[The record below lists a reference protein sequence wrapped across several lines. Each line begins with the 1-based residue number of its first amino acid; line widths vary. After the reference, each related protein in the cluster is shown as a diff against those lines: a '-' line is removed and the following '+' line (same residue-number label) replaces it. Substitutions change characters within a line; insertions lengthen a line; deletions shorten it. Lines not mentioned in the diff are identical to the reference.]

1 MKIKKNIKLLII
13 FSLFIFSLTGLF
25 ALDNSMYVDS
35 LHVSMDISEDNQ
47 YIINENYNFNYL
59 SEHHGFFR
67 VIPTDYA
74 GSDFYVELKDIRCDE
89 PFSVDRGNQSTT
101 IKVGDAD
108 RTIKG
113 EKEYNLSYTMDI
125 GKNYS
130 EEADGKTYAYY
141 NLVGGSW
148 DFPIKNISFEITF
161 PKEIDPNAVSLTSG
175 AFNSETYSGTVQIS
189 NDKKTIKGTI
199 DVIDPGE
206 YLTLYVDLPVGY
218 FSGERDALSSIN
230 RNFIIL
236 IVLSIIALLFTI
248 LQFYKYGRDDDII
261 EVESFKAPDGMNPM
275 DLGYFVDKVVDT
287 KDTTA
292 MLFYWAD
299 NGYIKIE
306 EQNDSPKK
314 KKGKKEFLITKLKNL
329 PSTCSQAEKLLFKA
343 YFKNKSI
350 GDSLLISS
358 LKEKFVEDRNK
369 AIAKEPI
376 IFKGDKGLVE
386 PKSAKAKKKILGFIF
401 VLIVAMGVVPPGTE
415 SFKIIALSFLI
426 AFATYLILSLLFSK
440 LLNTSVTESKK
451 KKFGIVLIIIIAIA
465 FLTALNSI
473 FYFAISPGT
482 LGLKFGIL
490 NIITATLI
498 SILFELTEKRS
509 EYATKTYGDVLG
521 FKSFISYVE
530 IDKLKLLIDE
540 DPMFFYH
547 TLSYAIVLGLEKQWY
562 KKFETIDIP
571 NNPGF
576 LFYAPIGMGIP
587 IDSFN
592 DFSSSVTSS
601 VNSSIASVQSS
612 SSGGSSGGGFGGGGG
627 GGW

>member
-1 MKIKKNIKLLII
+1 MKIKKNSKLLFI

-47 YIINENYNFNYL
+47 YLINENYNFNYL
-59 SEHHGFFR
+59 SAHHGFFR

-74 GSDFYVELKDIRCDE
+74 GSNFYVELKDIRCDE

-101 IKVGDAD
+101 VKVGDAD
-108 RTIKG
+108 RTITG
-113 EKEYNLSYTMDI
+113 EKEYNLSYIMDI

-130 EEADGKTYAYY
+130 EQAEGKTYAYY

-148 DFPIKNISFEITF
+148 DFPIKNVSFEIAF
-161 PKEIDPNAVSLTSG
+161 PKEIDPNDVSLTSG
-175 AFNSETYSGTVQIS
+175 PFNSESYSGTVQIS
-189 NDKKTIKGTI
+189 DDMKTIKGTV
-199 DVIDPGE
+199 DVINPGE

-218 FSGERDALSSIN
+218 FSGERDALSGIN

-236 IVLSIIALLFTI
+236 IALSIVALLFTI
-248 LQFYKYGRDDDII
+248 LQFSKYGRDDDII

-306 EQNDSPKK
+306 EQDDSINK

-329 PSTCSQAEKLLFKA
+329 PSTCSQSEKMLFGA

-358 LKEKFVEDRNK
+358 LKEKFVEDRNN
-369 AIAKEPI
+369 AIAKEPNN
-376 IFKGDKGLVE
+376 FTGDKELVE
-386 PKSAKAKKKILGFIF
+386 PQSAKAKKKILGFIL
-401 VLIVAMGVVPPGTE
+401 VLIVSMGFLAPGTD
-415 SFKIIALSFLI
+415 SFKITALSFLV
-426 AFATYLILSLLFSK
+426 AFLTYLLLSLLFSK
-440 LLNTSVTESKK
+440 LFNTSVTESKK
-451 KKFGIVLIIIIAIA
+451 KKLGIVIIIIIAIA
-465 FLTALNSI
+465 FLAALNSI
-473 FYFAISPGT
+473 FYFAISPGS
-482 LGLKFGIL
+482 LGLKFGVL

-521 FKSFISYVE
+521 FKSFINYVE

-562 KKFETIDIP
+562 KKFETIEIP

-576 LFYAPIGMGIP
+576 FFYAPIGMGIP

-592 DFSSSVTSS
+592 DLSSSVTSS